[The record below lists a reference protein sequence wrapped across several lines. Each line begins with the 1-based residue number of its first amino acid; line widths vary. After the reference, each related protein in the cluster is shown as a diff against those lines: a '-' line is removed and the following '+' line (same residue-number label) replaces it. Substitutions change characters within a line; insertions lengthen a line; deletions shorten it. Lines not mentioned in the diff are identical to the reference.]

1 MKHTKSRIKQR
12 NQTKFQV
19 KDGAYAVIRYKPF
32 QTGKIMNISRDGL
45 TVRYLSNGHPL
56 NETSELDIFI
66 IDSNYYIEKIR
77 VNTISDFEL
86 TDKDGF
92 GFNNIRQRS
101 FEFGKMKSGQLFYL
115 DYFLENFTEQNFPEK
130 SKDK

>member
-1 MKHTKSRIKQR
+1 MKHTKNRIEQR

-32 QTGKIMNISRDGL
+32 QMGKIMNISRDGL

-86 TDKDGF
+86 TDKGGF
-92 GFNNIRQRS
+92 GSNNIRQRS
-101 FEFGKMKSGQLFYL
+101 FQFGKMKSGQLFYL
-115 DYFLENFTEQNFPEK
+115 DYFLENFTEKNFPEK
-130 SKDK
+130 TKDK

>member
-1 MKHTKSRIKQR
+1 MKNTKKRIEQKNQKQ
-12 NQTKFQV
+12 FQV

-32 QTGKIMNISRDGL
+32 EMGKIMNISRNGL
-45 TVRYLSNGHPL
+45 TVSYLSNGQQL

-92 GFNNIRQRS
+92 SSNKIRQRC
-101 FEFGKMKSGQLFYL
+101 FQFGKMKSGQLFYL
-115 DYFLENFTEQNFPEK
+115 DYFLENFTEKDFPPK
-130 SKDK
+130 IQDK

>member
-1 MKHTKSRIKQR
+1 MKNTKSRIEQK
-12 NQTKFQV
+12 NQNQFQV
-19 KDGAYAVIRYKPF
+19 KDGVYAVLSYKPF
-32 QTGKIMNISRDGL
+32 EIGKIMNISKDGL
-45 TVRYLSNGHPL
+45 TVRYFSNGEQL

-92 GFNNIRQRS
+92 SSNKIRQRC
-101 FEFGKMKSGQLFYL
+101 FQFGKMKSGQLFYL
-115 DYFLENFTEQNFPEK
+115 DYFLENFTEKDFPAK
-130 SKDK
+130 TKDK

>member
-1 MKHTKSRIKQR
+1 MKNTKNRIEKRNKKQ
-12 NQTKFQV
+12 FQV

-32 QTGKIMNISRDGL
+32 EIGKIMKISRDGL
-45 TVRYLSNGHPL
+45 TVRYFSNGQQL

-86 TDKDGF
+86 TDKDDF
-92 GFNNIRQRS
+92 SSHNIRQRC
-101 FEFGKMKSGQLFYL
+101 FQFGKMKSSQLFYL
-115 DYFLENFTEQNFPEK
+115 DYFLENFTEKHFSTTAQ
-130 SKDK
+130 DK

>member
-1 MKHTKSRIKQR
+1 MKNTKNRIEQKNQKQ
-12 NQTKFQV
+12 FQV
-19 KDGAYAVIRYKPF
+19 KDGVYAVLSYKPF
-32 QTGKIMNISRDGL
+32 EIGKIMNISKDGL
-45 TVRYLSNGHPL
+45 TVRYFSNGKQL

-92 GFNNIRQRS
+92 SSNKIRQRC
-101 FEFGKMKSGQLFYL
+101 FQFGKMKSGQLFYL
-115 DYFLENFTEQNFPEK
+115 DYFLENFTEKHFPATV
-130 SKDK
+130 KDK

>member
-1 MKHTKSRIKQR
+1 MKNTKSRIEQK
-12 NQTKFQV
+12 NQNQFQV
-19 KDGAYAVIRYKPF
+19 KDGVYAVLSYKPF
-32 QTGKIMNISRDGL
+32 EIGKIMNISKDGL
-45 TVRYLSNGHPL
+45 TVRYFSNGEQL

-92 GFNNIRQRS
+92 SSNKIRQRC
-101 FEFGKMKSGQLFYL
+101 FQFGKMKSGQLFYL
-115 DYFLENFTEQNFPEK
+115 DYFLENFTEKHFPAK
-130 SKDK
+130 TKDK